1 MPSDYFRAHSR
12 RRTDLRAVL
21 RDHTGALAH
30 GAQIK
35 NLGLGGA
42 CVELSGGVAD
52 LMSRGGFDLEASVT
66 LEVTA
71 PSLWDPL
78 TLRGKVAW
86 IRHASPGSPTRA
98 GLRFEHRDAGA
109 LYALFQLLGTHGYE
123 S

>member
-1 MPSDYFRAHSR
+1 MPSDYFRAHAR

-21 RDHTGALAH
+21 RDGSGALAH
-30 GAQIK
+30 GARIK
-35 NLGLGGA
+35 DLGLGGA
-42 CVELSGGVAD
+42 CVELSEGVAE
-52 LMSRGGFDLEASVT
+52 LMGGGGFEPESSVT

-86 IRHASPGSPTRA
+86 IRHSSAGRPTRA
-98 GLRFEHRDAGA
+98 GVRFEHRDAGA

-123 S
+123 A